1 MFKILTRNKGV
12 CVPISAITAMST
24 RTINVVKIN

>member
-1 MFKILTRNKGV
+1 MLTRNKGV
-12 CVPISAITAMST
+12 CVPILAITDMST

>member
-1 MFKILTRNKGV
+1 MFKILTRNKGG
-12 CVPISAITAMST
+12 CVPILAITAMST